1 MKNYNIYMDE
11 SCHLQNDGCE
21 VMCIGYTKLPSS
33 QYWGIKEEI
42 KRIKLN
48 HKSPTT
54 YYYKGK

>member
-1 MKNYNIYMDE
+1 MDE